1 MDALFFGE
9 IMRKCIKRKREF
21 AEEADEFNDEARA
34 KLRFNLIRR
43 NQKEVDFLLHVA
55 LSNGTVILAGRR
67 YVGPH
72 QPNRKREKGESWQ
85 GDAYN
90 NWDDEHFKDMF
101 CIRRQ
106 VFNFILNA
114 IYQFIVKKPNEYC
127 PKSY

>member
-21 AEEADEFNDEARA
+21 AEEADEFYDDARA
-34 KLRFNLIRR
+34 KLRFNLNRR

-72 QPNRKREKGESWQ
+72 QTNRKRKKAKVGRAMRTIT
-85 GDAYN
+85 GTMNILKTCFAYA
-90 NWDDEHFKDMF
+90 DKYSISF
-101 CIRRQ
+101 
-106 VFNFILNA
+106 
-114 IYQFIVKKPNEYC
+114 
-127 PKSY
+127 